1 VTIDDDLTPA
11 LGSLWQARN
20 EYETAK
26 RRKEKCERQ
35 VMGLL
40 TEAGL
45 KGTECADLHFTV
57 TAATRRS
64 AKVSNK
70 TQCRE
75 ALLEIGLPLPMKEVV
90 DTTELLAIADRFN
103 GDFPGI
109 LVTET
114 PYLMVKGK
122 ER

>member
-1 VTIDDDLTPA
+1 VTIDDELTQA

-35 VMGLL
+35 VMQLL

-64 AKVSNK
+64 AKVAHK
-70 TQCRE
+70 GQCMA
-75 ALLEIGLPLPMKEVV
+75 ALNEIGLVLPMKEAV
-90 DTTELLAIADRFN
+90 DTTELLAIADRYG
-103 GDFPGI
+103 GDFPGV